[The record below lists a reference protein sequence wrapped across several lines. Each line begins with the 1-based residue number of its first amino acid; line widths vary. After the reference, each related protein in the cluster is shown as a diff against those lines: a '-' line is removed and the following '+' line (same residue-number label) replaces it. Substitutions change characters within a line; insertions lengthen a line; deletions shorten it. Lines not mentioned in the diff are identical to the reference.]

1 MKSAFSCLIVGL
13 LLSFQAMALTLQ
25 EAKSQGFVGEQ
36 LNGYLGL
43 VQTTDEAKALM
54 DDVNAK
60 RKAHYEH
67 IARKNNIATDA
78 VAKLAAQKAI
88 EAASPGH
95 WLQSTN
101 GTWFKK

>member
-1 MKSAFSCLIVGL
+1 MKSAFTCFALGL

-25 EAKSQGFVGEQ
+25 EAKTQGLVGEQ

-43 VQTTDEAKALM
+43 VQTTDEAKAIM
-54 DDVNAK
+54 ADVNAK

-88 EAASPGH
+88 EAADAGH
-95 WLQSTN
+95 WLQGSN
-101 GTWFKK
+101 GVWFKK